1 MKATRLYEQGAPENL
16 KIEEVPMPEPGP
28 NQVLVK
34 VAAVGICGHDQSDR
48 NGLTRPHVG
57 LPVTIGHEV
66 AGTVT
71 AIGDRVNGFA
81 VGDRVATKQQTHCGE
96 CTNCRTGREI
106 QCDRGRLFNY
116 GGWAEYVVLPA
127 PGLLKVPDN
136 IDLKLASVVACA
148 VGTTLNALRNVG
160 EVQPGENVLVT
171 GAGGG
176 LGLHGMQVAKALGGR
191 VVAVT
196 SSPSKVDRLREL
208 GADDVVVAQ
217 GRDYWEAIV
226 KATNGG
232 PQVVLDNVG
241 HPDLFSPIFRSLA
254 RKARYVFTGQVYR
267 EKIDL
272 YPAFLFGKETQI
284 RGAGPGGMADFADS
298 LKLVSEG
305 KVTPVIDPMSLDD
318 AVEANRR
325 LDASDFLG
333 RGVLVP

>member
-1 MKATRLYEQGAPENL
+1 MKALIVREHGPIENL
-16 KIEEVPMPEPGP
+16 MLEDVPDPLPGP
-28 NQVLVK
+28 GEVLVDVHAASVNFPDLLVIGGTYQILPK
-34 VAAVGICGHDQSDR
+34 RPFSPGKDMAGLVAAVGAG
-48 NGLTRPHVG
+48 
-57 LPVTIGHEV
+57 VT
-66 AGTVT
+66 TCKP
-71 AIGDRVNGFA
+71 
-81 VGDRVATKQQTHCGE
+81 GDRVAAQNEYGAYAQKCVVPQN
-96 CTNCRTGREI
+96 NC
-106 QCDRGRLFNY
+106 Y
-116 GGWAEYVVLPA
+116 PM
-127 PGLLKVPDN
+127 PDN
-136 IDLKLASVVACA
+136 MSFADAAAMGIAYPTAHF
-148 VGTTLNALRNVG
+148 ALVERG
-160 EVQPGENVLVT
+160 QYQPGETVLIN
-171 GAGGG
+171 GAAGGVG
-176 LGLHGMQVAKALGGR
+176 IATIQVAKALGGR